1 MARLRSK
8 SDGAGYKPRLSETQS
23 FSVFSMYKNHL
34 EYLLNTDSHPT
45 SSGTLTNSTRC
56 RGPIFS
62 ISNKPPIDAAAG
74 PWTRPVVITRP
85 TLLTNSC
92 EAFSHLMSSPPLDL
106 ISPPAQK
113 ETTLPNSLS
122 FQMQVSF
129 WLVL

>member
-8 SDGAGYKPRLSETQS
+8 SAGAGYKPRLSETQS
-23 FSVFSMYKNHL
+23 FSVFSTYKNHL
-34 EYLLNTDSHPT
+34 EYLLNTVSHTT
-45 SSGTLTNSTRC
+45 SSEMLTISTQC
-56 RGPIFS
+56 GEPILS
-62 ISNKPPIDAAAG
+62 ISNKLPSDAATG

-92 EAFSHLMSSPPLDL
+92 EAFSHLLSSPPLDL
-106 ISPPAQK
+106 ISPPAE
-113 ETTLPNSLS
+113 ETTLSNSLS